1 MLCMIDKKSEKR
13 FTQKAWDKM
22 RKGNIVPLRI
32 CGYGRIFLYLF
43 DAKGLFW
50 KGKRTWK
57 FFQTAL

>member
-32 CGYGRIFLYLF
+32 CGYGGIFFYHF
-43 DAKGLFW
+43 DDKG
-50 KGKRTWK
+50 
-57 FFQTAL
+57 FF